1 MNAPLVWSKHQQPKS
16 SFLPDPLLPQ
26 LDSRPRPASR
36 AGRTPPAA
44 QAGYKISQMAPLPFS
59 LVSAPTSDNS
69 TRQAQEQE
77 TLFTENANYGWQGW
91 QAAGWRT
98 GRSLCRQ
105 LATAHCPTSPRAPV
119 TALSLH
125 GREPTPSTTH
135 LLLSSFCTKV
145 GKVANTEIGRQ
156 HGNTNAEKR
165 SRGE

>member
-1 MNAPLVWSKHQQPKS
+1 MLCYLFRGQEEFKLNAPLVWSKHQQLQVPFS
-16 SFLPDPLLPQ
+16 PRSPIASTG
-26 LDSRPRPASR
+26 SRPRPASR

-119 TALSLH
+119 TALSLL
-125 GREPTPSTTH
+125 GRERHHSPSPRAE
-135 LLLSSFCTKV
+135 LLYKL
-145 GKVANTEIGRQ
+145 
-156 HGNTNAEKR
+156 EK
-165 SRGE
+165 SQIQK